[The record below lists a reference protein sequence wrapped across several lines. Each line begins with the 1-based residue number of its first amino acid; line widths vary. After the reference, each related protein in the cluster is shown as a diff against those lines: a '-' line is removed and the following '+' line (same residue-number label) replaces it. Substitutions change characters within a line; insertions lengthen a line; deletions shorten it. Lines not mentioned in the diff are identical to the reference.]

1 MKNASLKT
9 LMLLAFLS
17 VPALM
22 VGCRGEIDEDGADLE
37 VGTIAPAADVI
48 EA

>member
-22 VGCRGEIDEDGADLE
+22 VGCRGEVDCDGADLE
-37 VGTIAPAADVI
+37 IGTITPATDVI